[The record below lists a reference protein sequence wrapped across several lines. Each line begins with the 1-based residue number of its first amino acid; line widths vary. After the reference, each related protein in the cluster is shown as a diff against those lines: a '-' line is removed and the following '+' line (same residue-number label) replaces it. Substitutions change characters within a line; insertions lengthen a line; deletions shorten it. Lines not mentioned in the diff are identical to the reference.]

1 MSFYNYNGINIFYE
15 VTGNGGECIVLI
27 HGLGSSSKVYS
38 DISKCDYFV
47 ENFNCLFID
56 LIGYGNS
63 DKPMEFDY
71 SIKSQALACLHLIDY
86 LGINSTHIIAHS
98 MGGVVAQYICESMK
112 VKSFV
117 NCEGN
122 LTLDD
127 CKLSASIYNV
137 GGEAFNRGG
146 FRFLKSNYRTL
157 PFYESLCMTNAY
169 VMYESSKS
177 LVEVCKTDNI
187 LERFIK
193 LDTEKMYVYGER
205 NLGKRRSQEYLCD
218 KGIAIRYIK
227 DSGHNMIEENPYNFY
242 ETLIEHF
249 SNVNFVGNKGGEYE
263 IYHT

>member
-1 MSFYNYNGINIFYE
+1 MSFFNYNGINIFYE
-15 VTGNGGECIVLI
+15 VTGNGGECIILI
-27 HGLGSSSKVYS
+27 HGLGSSSRVYS
-38 DISKCDYFV
+38 NISKYDFFRK
-47 ENFNCLFID
+47 NFKVLFID
-56 LIGYGNS
+56 LVGYGNS
-63 DKPMEFDY
+63 DKPVGFDY

-112 VKSFV
+112 VKSFI

-127 CKLSASIYNV
+127 CKLSASIYDV
-137 GGEAFNRGG
+137 GFEVFNRGG
-146 FRFLKSNYRTL
+146 FKFLKNKYRTI
-157 PFYESLCMTNAY
+157 PFYESLCMTNAH

-193 LDTEKMYVYGER
+193 LDTGKMYVYGER
-205 NLGKRRSQEYLCD
+205 NLGKRKSQDYLRD
-218 KGIAIRYIK
+218 TGIEIRHIK

-242 ETLIEHF
+242 KTLIEYF
-249 SNVNFVGNKGGEYE
+249 SDANSFEAL
-263 IYHT
+263 

>member
-1 MSFYNYNGINIFYE
+1 MSFFNYNGINIFYE
-15 VTGNGGECIVLI
+15 VTGNGGDYILLI
-27 HGLGSSSKVYS
+27 HGLGSSSSVYS
-38 DISKCDYFV
+38 NILKYDFFRK
-47 ENFNCLFID
+47 NFNVLFID
-56 LIGYGNS
+56 LVGYDNS

-98 MGGVVAQYICESMK
+98 MGGVVAQYICECME

-137 GGEAFNRGG
+137 GFEVFNRGH
-146 FRFLKSNYRTL
+146 FKFLKNKHRTI
-157 PFYESLCMTNAY
+157 PYYESLCMTNAY

-193 LDTEKMYVYGER
+193 LNTGKMYVYGER
-205 NLGKRRSQEYLCD
+205 NLGERRSQDYLRD
-218 KGIAIRYIK
+218 TGIAIKYIK

-242 ETLIEHF
+242 ETLIEYF
-249 SNVNFVGNKGGEYE
+249 SSANSFEAL
-263 IYHT
+263 

>member
-1 MSFYNYNGINIFYE
+1 MSFFNYNGINIFYE
-15 VTGNGGECIVLI
+15 VTGNGGECIILI
-27 HGLGSSSKVYS
+27 HGLGSSSRVYS
-38 DISKCDYFV
+38 NISKYDFFRK
-47 ENFNCLFID
+47 NFNVLFID
-56 LIGYGNS
+56 LVGYGDS

-112 VKSFV
+112 VKSFI

-127 CKLSASIYNV
+127 CKLSASIYDMGFEV
-137 GGEAFNRGG
+137 FNRGG
-146 FRFLKSNYRTL
+146 FKFFKKIYRTI

-187 LERFIK
+187 PERFIK
-193 LDTEKMYVYGER
+193 LDTGKMYVYGER
-205 NLGKRRSQEYLCD
+205 NLGKRKSQDYLRGT
-218 KGIAIRYIK
+218 GIAIKHIK
-227 DSGHNMIEENPYNFY
+227 DSGHNMIDENPYDFY
-242 ETLIEHF
+242 ETLIKFF
-249 SNVNFVGNKGGEYE
+249 SNANSFEAL
-263 IYHT
+263 